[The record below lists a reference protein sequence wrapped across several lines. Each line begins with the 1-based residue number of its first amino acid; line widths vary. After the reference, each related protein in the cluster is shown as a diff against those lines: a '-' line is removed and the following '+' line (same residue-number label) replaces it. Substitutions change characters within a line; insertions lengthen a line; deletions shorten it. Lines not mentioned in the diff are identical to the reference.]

1 MARSIDYD
9 VVVAGAG
16 PGGTSAAR
24 ILAEN
29 GLSVLLVDRSEF
41 PRYKTCGGGLI
52 GVTRKEIPEG
62 APIREYFHECTF
74 TSNFSKMHKRR
85 AQVPYMATVSRSE
98 FDFWLLGLAERAGAQ
113 FRVDTVKSFEE
124 NGDQIIVKF
133 SSANSVV
140 SRYLIDATGTSSR
153 IARQVGV
160 RLAKLD
166 LGLEYEL
173 DISGVENQWNGRIH
187 LDWGKIPGSYGWVF
201 PKAGSLTVGVIAE
214 KGNSSG
220 AIKKYLN
227 DFCDAVGVSGQKVL
241 RESGHLTRCR
251 EENSP
256 VGSGRVL
263 LVGDSAGLLEPWTR
277 EGISYSVRSGRM
289 AAESILNAT
298 TPSGAV
304 SHYNAS
310 LSRTLF
316 KEMKAG
322 FACRKAFEC
331 RPGFFHFLIGSTSP
345 GWKYFTRITAGDS
358 DLSRAMNHKSV
369 RFVVNYLGR
378 RKKISSQ

>member
-74 TSNFSKMHKRR
+74 TSNFSKMRERR
-85 AQVPYMATVSRSE
+85 TQVPYMATVSRTE
-98 FDFWLLGLAERAGAQ
+98 FDAWLLRLAEQAGAQ
-113 FRVDTVKSFEE
+113 FRVEMVKSFEE
-124 NGDQIIVKF
+124 NGDQVTVKF
-133 SSANSVV
+133 SSETSVAC
-140 SRYLIDATGTSSR
+140 RYLVDATGTSSR
-153 IARQVGV
+153 IARQIGV

-173 DISGVENQWNGRIH
+173 DISGVESQWNGRIH
-187 LDWGKIPGSYGWVF
+187 LDWGRIPGSYGWVF
-201 PKAGSLTVGVIAE
+201 PKSDSLTVGVIAE
-214 KGNSSG
+214 KGNSSE

-251 EENSP
+251 EDNSP
-256 VGSGRVL
+256 VGIGRTL

-298 TPSGAV
+298 ATPDVV
-304 SHYNAS
+304 SQYSAS

-316 KEMKAG
+316 EEMKAG

-331 RPGFFHFLIGSTSP
+331 RPDFFHFLIGSTSP
-345 GWKYFTRITAGDS
+345 GWKYFTRITTGDS
-358 DLSRAMNHKSV
+358 DLSRAMNHRSV
-369 RFVVNYLGR
+369 KVAMNYLGS
-378 RKKISSQ
+378 RKKK

>member
-74 TSNFSKMHKRR
+74 TSNFSKMRKRR
-85 AQVPYMATVSRSE
+85 TQVPYMATVSRTE
-98 FDFWLLGLAERAGAQ
+98 FDAWLLCLAEQAGAQ
-113 FRVDTVKSFEE
+113 FRVEMVKSFEE
-124 NGDQIIVKF
+124 SGDRVTVKF
-133 SSANSVV
+133 SSETSVAC
-140 SRYLIDATGTSSR
+140 RYLVDATGTSSR
-153 IARQVGV
+153 IARQIGV

-173 DISGVENQWNGRIH
+173 DISGVESQWSGRIH
-187 LDWGKIPGSYGWVF
+187 LDWGRIPGSYGWVF
-201 PKAGSLTVGVIAE
+201 PKSDSLTVGVIAE
-214 KGNSSG
+214 KGNSSE

-227 DFCDAVGVSGQKVL
+227 DLCDAVGVSGQKVL

-251 EENSP
+251 EDNSP
-256 VGSGRVL
+256 VGSGRTL

-298 TPSGAV
+298 AAPDVV
-304 SHYNAS
+304 SQYSAS

-316 KEMKAG
+316 EEMKAG

-345 GWKYFTRITAGDS
+345 GWKYFTRITTGDS
-358 DLSRAMNHKSV
+358 DLSRAMNHRSV
-369 RFVVNYLGR
+369 KVAMNYLGS
-378 RKKISSQ
+378 RKKK

>member
-52 GVTRKEIPEG
+52 GVTLKEIPEG

-74 TSNFSKMHKRR
+74 TSNFSKMRERR
-85 AQVPYMATVSRSE
+85 TQVPYMATVSRTE
-98 FDFWLLGLAERAGAQ
+98 FDAWLLRLAEQAGAQ
-113 FRVDTVKSFEE
+113 FRVEMVKSFEE
-124 NGDQIIVKF
+124 NGDQVTVKF
-133 SSANSVV
+133 SSETSVAC
-140 SRYLIDATGTSSR
+140 RYLVDATGTSSR
-153 IARQVGV
+153 IARQIGV

-173 DISGVENQWNGRIH
+173 DISGVESQWNGRIH
-187 LDWGKIPGSYGWVF
+187 LDWGRIPGSYGWVF
-201 PKAGSLTVGVIAE
+201 PKSDSLTVGVIAE
-214 KGNSSG
+214 KGNSSES
-220 AIKKYLN
+220 IKKYLN

-251 EENSP
+251 EDNSP
-256 VGSGRVL
+256 VGIGRTL

-298 TPSGAV
+298 ATPDVV
-304 SHYNAS
+304 SQYSAS

-316 KEMKAG
+316 EEMKAG

-331 RPGFFHFLIGSTSP
+331 RPDFFHFLIGSTSP
-345 GWKYFTRITAGDS
+345 GWKYFTRITTGDS
-358 DLSRAMNHKSV
+358 DLSRAMNHRSV
-369 RFVVNYLGR
+369 KVAMNYLGS
-378 RKKISSQ
+378 RKKK

>member
-74 TSNFSKMHKRR
+74 TSNFSKMRERR
-85 AQVPYMATVSRSE
+85 TQVPYMATVSRTE
-98 FDFWLLGLAERAGAQ
+98 FDAWLLRLAEQAGAQ
-113 FRVDTVKSFEE
+113 FRVEMVKSFEE
-124 NGDQIIVKF
+124 NGDQVTVKF
-133 SSANSVV
+133 SSETSVAC
-140 SRYLIDATGTSSR
+140 RYLVDATGTSSR
-153 IARQVGV
+153 IARQIGV

-173 DISGVENQWNGRIH
+173 DISGVESQWNGRIH
-187 LDWGKIPGSYGWVF
+187 LDWGRIPGSYGWVF
-201 PKAGSLTVGVIAE
+201 PKSDSLTVGVIAE
-214 KGNSSG
+214 KGNSSE

-251 EENSP
+251 EDNSP
-256 VGSGRVL
+256 VG
-263 LVGDSAGLLEPWTR
+263 
-277 EGISYSVRSGRM
+277 
-289 AAESILNAT
+289 
-298 TPSGAV
+298 
-304 SHYNAS
+304 
-310 LSRTLF
+310 
-316 KEMKAG
+316 
-322 FACRKAFEC
+322 
-331 RPGFFHFLIGSTSP
+331 IG
-345 GWKYFTRITAGDS
+345 
-358 DLSRAMNHKSV
+358 
-369 RFVVNYLGR
+369 
-378 RKKISSQ
+378 

>member
-1 MARSIDYD
+1 MGRSIDYD

-74 TSNFSKMHKRR
+74 TSNFSKMRKRR
-85 AQVPYMATVSRSE
+85 TQVPYMATVSRTE
-98 FDFWLLGLAERAGAQ
+98 FDAWLLRLAEQAGAQ
-113 FRVDTVKSFEE
+113 FRVEMVKSFEE
-124 NGDQIIVKF
+124 SGDQVTVKF
-133 SSANSVV
+133 SSETSVAC
-140 SRYLIDATGTSSR
+140 RYLVDATGTSSR
-153 IARQVGV
+153 IARQIGV

-173 DISGVENQWNGRIH
+173 DISGVESQWNGRIH
-187 LDWGKIPGSYGWVF
+187 LDWGRIPGSYGWVF
-201 PKAGSLTVGVIAE
+201 PKSESLTVGVIAE
-214 KGNSSG
+214 KGNSSE

-251 EENSP
+251 EDNSP
-256 VGSGRVL
+256 VGSGRTL

-298 TPSGAV
+298 ATPDVV
-304 SHYNAS
+304 SQYSAS

-316 KEMKAG
+316 EEMKAG

-345 GWKYFTRITAGDS
+345 GWKYFTRITTGDS
-358 DLSRAMNHKSV
+358 DLSRAMNHRSV
-369 RFVVNYLGR
+369 KVAMNYLGS
-378 RKKISSQ
+378 RKKK

>member
-74 TSNFSKMHKRR
+74 TSNFSKMRKRR
-85 AQVPYMATVSRSE
+85 TQVPYMATVSRTE
-98 FDFWLLGLAERAGAQ
+98 FDAWLLCLAEQAGAQ
-113 FRVDTVKSFEE
+113 FRVEMVKSFEE
-124 NGDQIIVKF
+124 IGDQVTVKF
-133 SSANSVV
+133 SSETSVAC
-140 SRYLIDATGTSSR
+140 RYLVDATGTSSR
-153 IARQVGV
+153 IARQIGV

-173 DISGVENQWNGRIH
+173 DISGVESQWNGRIH
-187 LDWGKIPGSYGWVF
+187 LDWGRIPGSYGWVF
-201 PKAGSLTVGVIAE
+201 PKSDSLTVGVIAE
-214 KGNSSG
+214 KGNSSE

-251 EENSP
+251 EDNSP
-256 VGSGRVL
+256 VGSGRTL

-298 TPSGAV
+298 ATSDVV
-304 SHYNAS
+304 SQYSAS

-316 KEMKAG
+316 EEMKAG
-322 FACRKAFEC
+322 FVCRKAFES
-331 RPGFFHFLIGSTSP
+331 RPDFFHFLIGSTSP
-345 GWKYFTRITAGDS
+345 GWKYFTRITTGDS
-358 DLSRAMNHKSV
+358 DLSRAMNHRSV
-369 RFVVNYLGR
+369 KVAMNYLGS
-378 RKKISSQ
+378 RKKK

>member
-52 GVTRKEIPEG
+52 GVTLKEIPEG

-74 TSNFSKMHKRR
+74 TSNFSKMRERR
-85 AQVPYMATVSRSE
+85 TQVPYMATVSRTE
-98 FDFWLLGLAERAGAQ
+98 FDAWLLRLAEQAGAQ
-113 FRVDTVKSFEE
+113 FRVEMVKSFEE
-124 NGDQIIVKF
+124 NGDQVTVKF
-133 SSANSVV
+133 SSETSVAC
-140 SRYLIDATGTSSR
+140 RYLVDATGTSSR
-153 IARQVGV
+153 IARQIGV

-173 DISGVENQWNGRIH
+173 DISGVESQWNGRIH
-187 LDWGKIPGSYGWVF
+187 LDWGRIPGSYGWVF
-201 PKAGSLTVGVIAE
+201 PKSDSLTVGVIAE
-214 KGNSSG
+214 KGNSSE

-251 EENSP
+251 EDNSP
-256 VGSGRVL
+256 VGIGRTL

-298 TPSGAV
+298 ATPDVV
-304 SHYNAS
+304 SQYSAS

-316 KEMKAG
+316 EEMKAG

-331 RPGFFHFLIGSTSP
+331 RPDFFHFLIGSTSP
-345 GWKYFTRITAGDS
+345 GWKYFTRITTGDS
-358 DLSRAMNHKSV
+358 DLSRAMNHRSV
-369 RFVVNYLGR
+369 KVAMNYLGS
-378 RKKISSQ
+378 RKKK